1 MQPVLFT
8 VLVSLVGA
16 SVLETSQMVSDLAE
30 ASLESQV
37 LAEELQR
44 LLARLEEESGL
55 ETDEEVLRDIVARI
69 QEIGEATEEE
79 NYIRLTETVKQKRRE
94 EEELQVSIKNLQH
107 LREQLEG
114 INVADTINQKVRE
127 MLQYSS
133 GESLDDMEKEIK
145 EEEDTSKQIENVR
158 ENVDL
163 FVKLFK

>member
-1 MQPVLFT
+1 MQPVLLT

-133 GESLDDMEKEIK
+133 GESLDDME
-145 EEEDTSKQIENVR
+145 TMS
-158 ENVDL
+158 
-163 FVKLFK
+163 

>member
-1 MQPVLFT
+1 MQPVLLT

-69 QEIGEATEEE
+69 QETKFDI
-79 NYIRLTETVKQKRRE
+79 N
-94 EEELQVSIKNLQH
+94 QVSLSNLPF
-107 LREQLEG
+107 LL
-114 INVADTINQKVRE
+114 
-127 MLQYSS
+127 
-133 GESLDDMEKEIK
+133 
-145 EEEDTSKQIENVR
+145 
-158 ENVDL
+158 
-163 FVKLFK
+163 

>member
-1 MQPVLFT
+1 MQPVLLT

-107 LREQLEG
+107 LRKQLEG

>member
-1 MQPVLFT
+1 MQPVLVT

>member
-1 MQPVLFT
+1 MQPVLLT

>member
-1 MQPVLFT
+1 MQPVLLT

-94 EEELQVSIKNLQH
+94 EEELQESIKNLQH

>member
-1 MQPVLFT
+1 MQPVLLT

-133 GESLDDMEKEIK
+133 GEFLDDMKKEIK

>member
-1 MQPVLFT
+1 MQPVLLT

-94 EEELQVSIKNLQH
+94 EEELQESIKNLQH

-133 GESLDDMEKEIK
+133 GESLENAEI
-145 EEEDTSKQIENVR
+145 EEEDSAVQLEKVRDNV
-158 ENVDL
+158 EL
-163 FVKLFK
+163 FVELFK

>member
-1 MQPVLFT
+1 
-8 VLVSLVGA
+8 
-16 SVLETSQMVSDLAE
+16 MVSDLAE

-145 EEEDTSKQIENVR
+145 EEEDIES
-158 ENVDL
+158 VDDY
-163 FVKLFK
+163 

>member
-1 MQPVLFT
+1 MQPVLLT

-94 EEELQVSIKNLQH
+94 EEELQVSIKNLQQ

>member
-145 EEEDTSKQIENVR
+145 EEEDIES
-158 ENVDL
+158 VDDY
-163 FVKLFK
+163 

>member
-1 MQPVLFT
+1 MQPVLLT

-30 ASLESQV
+30 ASFESQV

-133 GESLDDMEKEIK
+133 GESLDDMKKEIK